1 VKPLITALLRPFRA
15 GHRAADRTD
24 DPVRPTRL

>member
-1 VKPLITALLRPFRA
+1 LITALVYPFRA